1 MTDNEIIE
9 LKRKALKHYFRKL
22 NPQQQETVFTVNG
35 SVLVLA
41 GAGSGKTT
49 AIMNRIVEMVYFG
62 DAWNKVNDRLFD
74 DDAEYLADYI
84 EGRAEED
91 TERLRDILA
100 VYPIRPWN
108 IFAITFTNKAAGEM
122 KARLTSMLGEELA
135 AQVNAS
141 TFHSACVR
149 ILRRSIDRLGYGKD
163 FTIYDSD
170 DSKRVIKSCI
180 NDMNISDKLFS
191 PKSVLNEIS
200 FAKDKMISPEDME
213 AESNGNYRQTVVAKL
228 YSEYQRRLYN
238 SNALDFDDLIYL
250 TVRLFETEPEQLEYY
265 QNRFRYIMVD
275 EYQDT
280 NYAQFRLIELLAG
293 KYNNLCVVG
302 DDDQSIYRFRGAT
315 IENILNFENTFHDS
329 KVIKLEQNYRSTQ
342 VILSAAND
350 VISNNIGRKEKH
362 LWTESGD
369 GEKIT
374 WYRASDE
381 TDEAVFAAKTI
392 VEHVSNGGAYGD
404 FAILYRM
411 NAQSNAIERL
421 FIRDN
426 IPYKIYGGTRFY
438 DRKEIKDILSYLS
451 VINNEND
458 SLRFHR
464 IVNEP
469 KRGIG
474 DATVSIIDD
483 ISNDLHMSPIE
494 VMRKSNEFP
503 VLKKKASSLKAFAD
517 MIDELSV
524 KSDKLPFD
532 EFLDLLLE
540 KTGYVDYLQSLGEE
554 GQTRL
559 ENIEELKS
567 SMIDY
572 SEEADEP
579 SLGGFL
585 EEIALFTDVD
595 KYEPDQDVVL
605 MMTIHSA
612 KGLEFNNV
620 FLVGF
625 EDGVFPGM
633 RSINSIDPTDLEEER
648 RLAYVAITRAKE
660 HLYITNAERRMLFGS
675 TMYNPQSM
683 FLNEI
688 SVELIDKQTS
698 RRVSDT
704 SWKTVVGKVD
714 SISLQEQIAKKN
726 RDKANTQSKQFS
738 VGERIHHRI
747 FGDGTVLSVTN
758 MANDSLMEIAF
769 DKVGT
774 KKLMANFAKIQ
785 KITE

>member
-1 MTDNEIIE
+1 MTDNEIIG
-9 LKRKALKHYFRKL
+9 LKRKALEYYFRKL

-62 DAWNKVNDRLFD
+62 DAWNQAHGRLFD
-74 DDAEYLADYI
+74 DDAEYLVDYI

-122 KARLTSMLGEELA
+122 KSRLTSMLGEELA

-213 AESNGNYRQTVVAKL
+213 ADSNDNYRQTVVAKL

-250 TVRLFETEPEQLEYY
+250 TVRLFETDSEQLEYY

-381 TDEAVFAAKTI
+381 TDEAVFAARTI

-438 DRKEIKDILSYLS
+438 DRKEIKDILSYIS

-474 DATVSIIDD
+474 DATVSIIED

-540 KTGYVDYLQSLGEE
+540 KTGYADYLQSLGEE

-633 RSINSIDPTDLEEER
+633 RSINSIDPADLEEER

-683 FLNEI
+683 FLNEV

-704 SWKTVVGKVD
+704 AGKTVVGKVD

-726 RDKANTQSKQFS
+726 RDKANMQSKQFS

>member
-1 MTDNEIIE
+1 MTDNEIIG
-9 LKRKALKHYFRKL
+9 LKRKALEYYFRKL

-62 DAWNKVNDRLFD
+62 DAWNQAHGRLFD
-74 DDAEYLADYI
+74 DDAEYLVDYI

-122 KARLTSMLGEELA
+122 KSRLTSMLGEELA

-149 ILRRSIDRLGYGKD
+149 ILRSSIDRLGYGKD

-213 AESNGNYRQTVVAKL
+213 ADSNDNYRQTVVAKL

-250 TVRLFETEPEQLEYY
+250 TVRLFETDPEQLEYY

-381 TDEAVFAAKTI
+381 TDEAVFAARTI

-438 DRKEIKDILSYLS
+438 DRKEIKDILSYIS

-540 KTGYVDYLQSLGEE
+540 KTGYADYLQSLGEE

-683 FLNEI
+683 FLNEV

-704 SWKTVVGKVD
+704 AGKTVVGKVD

-726 RDKANTQSKQFS
+726 RDKANMQSKQFS

>member
-1 MTDNEIIE
+1 MTDNEIIG
-9 LKRKALKHYFRKL
+9 LKRKALEYYFRKL
-22 NPQQQETVFTVNG
+22 NPQQKETVFTVNG

-62 DAWNKVNDRLFD
+62 DAWNQAHGRLFD
-74 DDAEYLADYI
+74 DDAEYLVDYI

-91 TERLRDILA
+91 TEYLRGILA

-108 IFAITFTNKAAGEM
+108 ILAITFTNKAAGEM
-122 KARLTSMLGEELA
+122 KSRLTSMLGEELA

-213 AESNGNYRQTVVAKL
+213 ADSNDNYRQTVVAKL

-250 TVRLFETEPEQLEYY
+250 TVRLFETDSEQLEYY

-381 TDEAVFAAKTI
+381 TDEAVFAARTI

-438 DRKEIKDILSYLS
+438 DRKEIKDILSYIS

-474 DATVSIIDD
+474 DATVSIIED

-540 KTGYVDYLQSLGEE
+540 KTGYADYLQSLGEE

-683 FLNEI
+683 FLNEV

-704 SWKTVVGKVD
+704 AGKTVVGKVD

-726 RDKANTQSKQFS
+726 RDKANMQSKQFS

>member
-9 LKRKALKHYFRKL
+9 LKRKALEHYFRKL
-22 NPQQQETVFTVNG
+22 NPQQQETVFSVNG

-49 AIMNRIVEMVYFG
+49 AIMNRIVGMIYFG
-62 DAWNKVNDRLFD
+62 DAWHQANSRLFD
-74 DDAEYLADYI
+74 DDAEYLIDYI
-84 EGRAEED
+84 EGRTDED

-122 KARLTSMLGEELA
+122 KARLSAMLGEELA
-135 AQVNAS
+135 AEVNAS

-149 ILRRSIDRLGYGKD
+149 ILRRSIDRLGYGRD

-170 DSKRVIKSCI
+170 DSKRVIKNCI
-180 NDMNISDKLFS
+180 KDLNISEKLFS

-213 AESNGNYRQTVVAKL
+213 ADADGDYRKTVVAKL
-228 YSEYQRRLYN
+228 YGEYQRRLYN

-250 TVRLFETEPEQLEYY
+250 TVRLFENDTEQLEYY

-280 NYAQFRLIELLAG
+280 NHAQFRLIELLAG
-293 KYNNLCVVG
+293 KNNNLCVVG

-315 IENILNFENTFHDS
+315 IENILSFENTFPGS
-329 KVIKLEQNYRSTQ
+329 KVIRLEQNYRSTQ
-342 VILSAAND
+342 MILNAAND
-350 VISNNIGRKEKH
+350 VISNNIGRKEKR
-362 LWTESGD
+362 LWTEAGD

-374 WYRASDE
+374 WYRAADE
-381 TDEAVFAAKTI
+381 TDEAVFVAKSI
-392 VEHVSNGGAYGD
+392 VEQINNGGSYSDHAV
-404 FAILYRM
+404 LYRM

-426 IPYKIYGGTRFY
+426 IPYRIYGGTRFY
-438 DRKEIKDILSYLS
+438 DRKEVKDILAYLD

-474 DATVSIIDD
+474 DATIALIDD
-483 ISNDLHMSPIE
+483 ISRDLHISPIE
-494 VMRKSNEFP
+494 VMRKSDEFP
-503 VLKKKASSLKAFAD
+503 VLKKRVSSLKSFAE
-517 MIDELSV
+517 MIDLLSAKV
-524 KSDKLPFD
+524 NEMPFD
-532 EFLDLLLE
+532 EFLDLLLK
-540 KTGYVDYLQSLGEE
+540 KTGYADYLNSLGEE
-554 GQTRL
+554 GETRL

-567 SMIDY
+567 NMIDY
-572 SEEADEP
+572 ANETEEP
-579 SLGGFL
+579 SLSGFL

-595 KYEPDQDVVL
+595 KYEPGQDAVL
-605 MMTIHSA
+605 MMTIHAA

-620 FLVGF
+620 YLVGF
-625 EDGVFPGM
+625 EDGVFPGI
-633 RSINSIDPTDLEEER
+633 RSINAMDSAELEEER

-660 HLYITNAERRMLFGS
+660 HLYLTNAERRMLFGS
-675 TMYNPQSM
+675 TMYNPRSR

-688 SVELIDKQTS
+688 NTELIEKQVS
-698 RRVSDT
+698 R
-704 SWKTVVGKVD
+704 
-714 SISLQEQIAKKN
+714 SIADRNERAAIEKINSMSLQKQIAQNN
-726 RDKANTQSKQFS
+726 RNKSNTTSKQFS
-738 VGERIHHRI
+738 AGERVRHRI
-747 FGDGTVLSVTN
+747 FGDGTVLSVTSI
-758 MANDSLMEIAF
+758 ANDFLMEIAF
-769 DKVGT
+769 DDAGT
-774 KKLMANFAKIQ
+774 KKLMANFAKVQ
-785 KITE
+785 KITD